1 MEQLQYFLQELK
13 DGEKF
18 KQFISQCWLTL
29 PGDFPNLLENYQAVF
44 EKFAQHLSTVISND
58 PHMLLIN
65 AYEIMTAF
73 LERQSYFT
81 H

>member
-29 PGDFPNLLENYQAVF
+29 PSDFPNLLENYQDVF
-44 EKFAQHLSTVISND
+44 EKFTQQLSTIISND
-58 PHMLLIN
+58 PHMLPLTVD
-65 AYEIMTAF
+65 EIMTAF
-73 LERQSYFT
+73 LERQSYFN

>member
-13 DGEKF
+13 NGEKF

-29 PGDFPNLLENYQAVF
+29 PSDFPNLLENYQDVF
-44 EKFAQHLSTVISND
+44 EKFTQQLSTITSND
-58 PHMLLIN
+58 PHMLPIN

-73 LERQSYFT
+73 SERQSYFT

>member
-1 MEQLQYFLQELK
+1 MEQLQCFLSELK

-18 KQFISQCWLTL
+18 KKFISQCWLTL
-29 PGDFPNLLENYQAVF
+29 PSDFPGLLKNYQAVF
-44 EKFAQHLSTVISND
+44 EKFAQQLSTIISND
-58 PHMLLIN
+58 PHMLPIN

-73 LERQSYFT
+73 LERRSYFT

>member
-18 KQFISQCWLTL
+18 KKFISQCWLIL
-29 PGDFPNLLENYQAVF
+29 PDDFPNLLENYQAVF
-44 EKFAQHLSTVISND
+44 KEFAQQLSTIISND
-58 PHMLLIN
+58 PHMLPIN

-73 LERQSYFT
+73 LERQSYFAY
-81 H
+81 

>member
-18 KQFISQCWLTL
+18 KQFISQCWLIL
-29 PGDFPNLLENYQAVF
+29 PDDFPNLVENYKDVF
-44 EKFAQHLSTVISND
+44 EKFAQRLSTVISND
-58 PHMLLIN
+58 PHMLPLTVD
-65 AYEIMTAF
+65 EIMTAF

>member
-29 PGDFPNLLENYQAVF
+29 PSDFPNLLENYQDVF
-44 EKFAQHLSTVISND
+44 EKFAQKLSTIISND
-58 PHMLLIN
+58 PHMLPIN

-73 LERQSYFT
+73 LERQSYFIN
-81 H
+81 

>member
-1 MEQLQYFLQELK
+1 MEQLHCFLSELK

-29 PGDFPNLLENYQAVF
+29 PDDFPNLLENYQAVF
-44 EKFAQHLSTVISND
+44 EKFAQQLSTIISND
-58 PHMLLIN
+58 PHMLPITVD
-65 AYEIMTAF
+65 EIMTAF
-73 LERQSYFT
+73 LERQSCFT